1 MIAKD
6 IQLSELIDTAHRVG
20 ERAAQEAV
28 TMEKNCR
35 ISDELMADMV
45 HGNLVNILQ
54 PKRFGGL
61 ELGFPAFVRVGEVL
75 SSYNVSA
82 GWV

>member
-28 TMEKNCR
+28 TMEK
-35 ISDELMADMV
+35 IA
-45 HGNLVNILQ
+45 
-54 PKRFGGL
+54 
-61 ELGFPAFVRVGEVL
+61 
-75 SSYNVSA
+75 VSPMS
-82 GWV
+82 